1 MWHREFRED
10 IGMLS
15 TCLRGLGRLPL
26 ACHIVLAT
34 CFATFVTFG
43 AGCADNI
50 EPTPPNFVVIFIDD
64 MGYGDIGPFGSDLND
79 TPQLNRMAAEGMKL
93 TSFYSASPVCTPS
106 RAALLTGSHP
116 KRVGLATGPVM
127 RVLWPGEPWGLHAD
141 ELTIAEIL
149 RDQGYATGCFGKW
162 HLGDQ
167 PEFLPTEHGFDE
179 YYGIPYSNDM
189 WPLHPRA
196 PEGGVYDFPP
206 LPLMRGTEVIG
217 EIKDMKQQAD
227 LCRAFTDEAVSFIRR
242 NKDRPFFA
250 YIPHASI
257 HHPRVA
263 RESFMEQAGVA
274 PDEIDWTAITSG
286 TPWYCDSDVNCGPG
300 TVSEDSWNELVGRHT
315 KAQIEEVDWSVGAV
329 LDVLREEGI
338 DENTLVV
345 FTSDNGG
352 ASGTVNAPLRGGKG
366 STWEGGMREP
376 TLAWWPGTV
385 PAGSA
390 SDEVASTMDLLPT
403 FSGLAG
409 GTIPQDLILDGRDI
423 SDILLGRSSA
433 GSPDDAFF
441 YYYEHELQAV
451 RSGKWKLFRKSRQL
465 FDLEVDIGETT
476 DVSASNPKIVEALS
490 NHLDS
495 AVADLGDGPD
505 SCPRCRPV
513 GLVDNPRPLIPHSD
527 SE

>member
-1 MWHREFRED
+1 MLQILPRGFRH
-10 IGMLS
+10 LV
-15 TCLRGLGRLPL
+15 L
-26 ACHIVLAT
+26 ASQISLAT
-34 CFATFVTFG
+34 CLAILLSFG
-43 AGCADNI
+43 AGCTDHIAPN
-50 EPTPPNFVVIFIDD
+50 PPNFVVIFMDD
-64 MGYGDIGPFGSDLND
+64 MGYGDIGPFGSTLND
-79 TPQLNRMAAEGMKL
+79 TPQLDRMAAEGMKL

-127 RVLWPGEPWGLHAD
+127 RVLWPGEPWGLHPD
-141 ELTIAEIL
+141 EVTIAEIL
-149 RDQGYATGCFGKW
+149 RDRGYATGCFGKW

-167 PEFLPTEHGFDE
+167 PEFLPAEHGFDE

-189 WPLHPRA
+189 WPLHPLA

-217 EIKDMKQQAD
+217 EIKDMQQQAD
-227 LCRAFTDEAVSFIRR
+227 LCRAFTDEAISFIRR

-250 YIPHASI
+250 FVPHAFI

-274 PDEIDWTAITSG
+274 RDEIDWTAITAG
-286 TPWYCDSDVNCGPG
+286 RPWHCDSEGNCGPG
-300 TVSEDSWNELVGRHT
+300 TSSEESWEELVGRHT

-329 LDVLREEGI
+329 LDALRDEGVA
-338 DENTLVV
+338 ENTLVV

-352 ASGTVNAPLRGGKG
+352 ASGTVNVPLRGGKG

-385 PAGSA
+385 PAGSV

-403 FSGLAG
+403 FAKLAA
-409 GTIPQDLILDGRDI
+409 GTVPRDRILDGRDV
-423 SDILLGRSSA
+423 SDILLGLPGARS
-433 GSPDDAFF
+433 PHEAFF
-441 YYYEHELQAV
+441 YYEEHELQAV
-451 RSGKWKLFRKSRQL
+451 RSGRWKLFRKSGEL
-465 FDLEVDIGETT
+465 FDLEADIGETT
-476 DVSASNPKIVEALS
+476 DISDSHPDVVETLS

-505 SCPRCRPV
+505 HCPRCRPV
-513 GLVDNPRPLIPHSD
+513 GLVDNPRLLIPRP
-527 SE
+527 